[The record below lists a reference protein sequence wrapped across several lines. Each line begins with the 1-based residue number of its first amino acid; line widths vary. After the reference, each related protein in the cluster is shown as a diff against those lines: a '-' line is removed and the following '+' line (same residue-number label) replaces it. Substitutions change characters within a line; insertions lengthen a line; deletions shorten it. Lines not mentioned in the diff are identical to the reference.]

1 MTFKNLGHYHV
12 WAGNRMREM
21 VDQLDDKAYAKKVRG
36 KSTKELCQHI
46 VSALETCFF
55 VADNSSDESVFDRVS
70 SFSRKELMSRWAELD
85 RRLGRLVE
93 EIPQG
98 KISVSHISEKPFEV
112 DALDFYLQYLIHTT
126 HHRGQLAM
134 TLRALGIDVIGTDY
148 ILFLSRDA
156 EDWVH

>member
-12 WAGNRMREM
+12 WAGDRMREM
-21 VDQLDDKAYAKKVRG
+21 VDQLDNKAYEKKVRG
-36 KSTKELCQHI
+36 KSAKDLCQHI
-46 VSALETCFF
+46 VLALETCFS
-55 VADNSSDESVFDRVS
+55 VADNSSDESVFDGVS
-70 SFSRKELMSRWAELD
+70 SFSKKELMTRWADLD

-98 KISVSHISEKPFEV
+98 KMSVTHISDKPFQV
-112 DALDFYLQYLIHTT
+112 DALDFFLQYLIHST

-148 ILFLSRDA
+148 ILFLSKDA